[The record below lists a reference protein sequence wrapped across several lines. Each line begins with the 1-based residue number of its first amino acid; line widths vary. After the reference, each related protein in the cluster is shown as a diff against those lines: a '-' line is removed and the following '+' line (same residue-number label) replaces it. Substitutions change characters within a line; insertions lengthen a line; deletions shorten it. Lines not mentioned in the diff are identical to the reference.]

1 MKSMYKR
8 STFLAV
14 GLLLAMGMQAQLMVF
29 QDDFEDGFPGSWT
42 QEQVK
47 GEYSW
52 ALQTGA
58 ACVYPTGA
66 VSGES
71 RVYFYAPANDP
82 ATTRLITPVID
93 ASELVTP
100 ARIHFWYA
108 LPAFSETRDVND
120 TLRVYARLS
129 ATAEWQLLGEL
140 ADVQEFWEEA
150 TMALPMKSTTLQIAF
165 EAVSH
170 GGRGVVLDDVLVGNT
185 IQCGQELQGMA
196 ASKVTSETATLSW
209 ERPNDFATYNVK
221 VSATEITDF
230 TQPAL
235 KEATGLVDNF
245 YAVDGLTPETKY
257 YFYVQSDCGD
267 GDLSPWT
274 EASFT
279 TGSAP
284 LEELNEGFEGF
295 VTGSTSKPINE
306 KGWLG
311 IKQTFNG
318 STSGCAPY
326 VQTSYPA
333 PGGKKSIKVTVAC
346 TQGSRGAY
354 VGVDQYTRSFLL
366 TPEFSENIV
375 WQEKQL
381 RFKALCDKSY
391 GKVHVGIAAHADV
404 TNYEE
409 GEIEELATLEI
420 SQLKTYEEKI
430 LPLNEYEGSGRYIVL
445 YMDGLDTRAS
455 TNYYLDDIV
464 LEDICTDC
472 TEMQIPAP
480 QATSVTST
488 GATLMWNNL
497 NANSWNLKVSTKSIN
512 PEITYGDAY
521 TGVVSGTAS
530 YTLTGL
536 VSGTGYY
543 AYVQPVCI
551 DGVAGKWS
559 QAGLFFTEVDD
570 AGIEVPYFQDFD
582 AEFAVRPY
590 TSYYVTSAFPR
601 GWERYTTQYT
611 SATSGIP
618 YINDDACYS
627 APVSLEIR
635 FQATEPKERYSIFV
649 LPKFKEEI
657 QNLQIRCMVKAADDK
672 ARYLLVGVLPD
683 QNVDENT
690 YNRFTLVDTLHLVNC
705 KEWKEAIVRLDK
717 YEGEGGYIVLLTQR
731 EDSEDLGNEQK
742 MYIDDL
748 YVEKIGGV
756 DTPTDLAGELVD
768 NSKVSLSWQSDASK
782 FEVLYGGEGLS
793 FNDPANKTQA
803 VTGTTA
809 TISGL
814 EANRTYEFYVRVK
827 EDDGTTSNWAGPL
840 TFTTE
845 QTVATLPYVAT
856 FEDEADNAQWTFLNE
871 DFVNAW
877 RIGTATKIQGN
888 RSMYVTMPTNDN
900 NYVNNVATYL
910 FAYRVI
916 NMTEP
921 GLYDIGF
928 SWKAQGEG
936 TADFM
941 RAFIVP
947 DSIYIEPGDK
957 NGISA
962 TATPSGWR
970 TLGGKYNLQS
980 EWQDTTFVREMFTE
994 AGKYKLMFY
1003 WANNNS
1009 ANSNYPPAAAVD
1021 SVFFKKNVV
1030 CMTPVDV
1037 TVDKIN
1043 DVDAELNFI
1052 GYNTEAWDLKLS
1064 TTELD
1069 TTKLETLTADVFDGQ
1084 IDTLSYKMTGL
1095 QPSTTYYYYLRTP
1108 CNDEWQKGTF
1118 TTKCARQALTV
1129 LEYFDES
1136 EDFPGCWTKLTNNTS
1151 TTNKDYPKLNT
1162 TTHYNGA
1169 AALDLYAGT
1178 STYNAAVS
1186 PMLDVEDLSKVQ
1198 IRLQGYSTTATAK
1211 LLVGAIVDPA
1221 NRETFFPVD
1230 TLTLESAKAWEYFEV
1245 PFDRYTGKGNAK
1257 YIALMSEKN
1266 AAHFLVDSVV
1276 IEPIPACR
1284 TPRDLVAKEDAYSA
1298 FLNWNGYGAGAFNV
1312 KVSSEPIDPATQ
1324 PGNMY
1329 DARVQY
1335 DTLTVGGLR
1344 PLTMYYWYV
1353 QAVCSETEM
1362 GEWSKEVYFQT
1373 LCPYYGL
1380 PLRESFDTYGTG
1392 SSVRPD
1398 CWNVVK
1404 ANGNYPYVYTIGL
1417 DGYIH
1422 SQPGVLYMSGGSA
1435 SNYNLI
1441 ATPQLYVDDI
1451 STLTVSFWVRM
1462 TTTGGQVIVGV
1473 MDDVENTDSFVPIDT
1488 IERVGSD
1495 WVACTVDL
1503 SSYEGNGKYV
1513 AFSSFR
1519 NNSNNA
1525 VYLDDVVIMN
1535 PNMTCAMPEN
1545 LQALGVTDTQANLT
1559 WSDPAA
1565 AEYYN
1570 LKVSTYSIVPDM
1582 EEADFLTLDSLELRR
1597 HVLTGLQPSTTYY
1610 VYVQCTCGEDG
1621 DSYWT
1626 STSFTTRCER
1636 MTSYENDFSAYEAG
1650 TDITEL
1656 CWSSR
1661 VEKSEEGDGDVEIV
1675 YPSVNNSSDASE
1687 EANMALE
1694 LAPDYGDNTTT
1705 TVWAISPLI
1714 DNLSTKQ
1721 MTFRYKCSSKLRM
1734 FSFVVGVMS
1743 DWNDGSTFEPIDT
1756 LHFEGSDGWFAHLL
1770 NFSEY
1775 PNAQYVVFKAETDIK
1790 RMNSGY
1796 KVYVDDIVIEDIP
1809 ACASAYDIDVTALGS
1824 ATATL
1829 AWKAGNASSNAWNY
1843 ILTDTYVDMSIEGA
1857 VDSLTKYQ
1865 VKTGT
1870 ANTPTCTLED
1880 LMADTEYWFY
1890 LTPQCGT
1897 AYFPQGVALRTE
1909 CDMKLEVPYYEDFS
1923 SYGTATGMNS
1933 AFPNCWYRESNYYNT
1948 STIFPHIM
1956 SLTNS
1961 SVPNVFEESI
1971 SGCALYMNNS
1981 TSGNCCY
1988 VATPEIDTDNLQ
2000 SLRVRFKV
2008 AASYSGQQLMI
2019 GIATNPKDTATFVP
2033 LDTFMLEK
2041 SNTLYE
2047 VRVPFDSY
2055 TGTGKCLAFWKKD
2068 RYGLCIGELNIEENT
2083 SCELP
2088 MYVQAEALSDTTF
2101 RVSWSKT
2108 GGSQWE
2114 VRYGLTG
2121 FDVDMEEDYK
2131 SEIVTDSFCVVSNLE
2146 QLTDYDVYVRTICV
2160 DGEYSPWTRPM
2171 TVRTLQTPLQVPFET
2186 AFEDEE
2192 QNRIWTFLDG
2202 TKTGASKYYW
2212 RIGSATATEEGGQ
2225 SMYLTNDEGETSEY
2239 ATTNPSGYVYAYT
2252 TLNLDKAGMY
2262 EFSYK
2267 WKGWGNQQYSNISNN
2282 HYMHPLLI
2290 SDTIKLKNGSDSGYG
2305 SNIYELP
2312 AGWISV
2318 TSVGESEYASYSS
2331 NGVDTIVIV
2340 KDEYGRIGHRENWT
2354 LRKDTVL
2361 IKEGQEGVY
2370 KLVFYVML
2378 GSAKNPPY
2386 AIDSLSVK
2394 RTAPTTLEFL
2404 RLESV
2409 TKTTATFDGFGYN
2422 ADSYTVRLF
2431 NKPMDAAQVE
2441 GATDFVK
2448 EQTVYELPA
2457 TIDGLSAGTQYY
2469 MYVKGISADGES
2481 GWAEMPFYTACD
2493 MTMVNFPVLEN
2504 FEGLGFG
2511 YYAYPPCWLKW
2522 NSMTKYKAQELES
2535 VPTLKYTFCYYA
2547 PYVADSLYYDG
2558 FYNQIGYK
2566 GSDGVL
2572 FLSSHSGAYSMVI
2585 SPEFEPEV
2593 LKDLHVQFQLRRM
2606 SAPSS
2611 RLIVGV
2617 MTDAADPSTF
2627 IPLDSIEG
2635 IPDTW
2640 GLQVEGS
2647 MRDYEAQLEGIQA
2660 KHFALK
2666 ASNAV
2671 NTQLLIDDLR
2681 LGRWQDYDVYDQVCK
2696 GYPYRG
2702 HGFDID
2708 AAELQQEGEQVFSRT
2723 ALRPAGTMGN
2733 DSIIHLHLTV
2743 TETLYTYFEDE
2754 ACEGDVYEKYGF
2766 TLAGDELTSGEHRMS
2781 FPSVGGCDSVVVLTL
2796 QVNKSYLFEETQKS
2810 CPDQLP
2816 YTWHGRDLT
2825 ETGVYYDSLRTVAG
2839 CDSIYMLDFQVL
2851 TVETTEDTIDICEAD
2866 LPYEWNGLTLTE
2878 GGEHSV
2884 TLDNVNNC
2892 DSIVTLTL
2900 RVHQPYDL
2908 REEVTICHGGS
2919 FSGFGWDNITTA
2931 GTYTH
2936 EEVSVWDCDSTF
2948 TLVVTVAAELATTM
2962 RDTICAGD
2970 VYEPGSGYTQVA
2982 ETATEILY
2990 QKTIPSQAVAD
3001 CDSTVTLVVAKL
3013 PSYEVDNEVSISEDQ
3028 LPYQY
3033 ADTTFDIG
3041 TESGEYLIHAQTVAG
3056 CDSIV
3061 HLTLTVGGSGIGMLG
3076 DDGYFNITPNPVQV
3090 QAPAYINYDFTE
3102 AEKDNMLVEVYTS
3115 TGNKLQGF
3123 MPEVFPINVGKYLVA
3138 PGVYMVRVTTG
3149 TGEVLVGRI
3158 IAR

>member
-1 MKSMYKR
+1 MDTGAGER
-8 STFLAV
+8 GV
-14 GLLLAMGMQAQLMVF
+14 QLGVA
-29 QDDFEDGFPGSWT
+29 DRCCL
-42 QEQVK
+42 
-47 GEYSW
+47 
-52 ALQTGA
+52 LQTGA

-140 ADVQEFWEEA
+140 ADMQEFWEEA

-196 ASKVTSETATLSW
+196 AGKVTPEAATLSW

-235 KEATGLVDNF
+235 KEAAGLVDNF
-245 YAVDGLTPETKY
+245 YAVDGLTPETTY

-274 EASFT
+274 EATFT
-279 TGSAP
+279 TDYAP
-284 LEELNEGFEGF
+284 VESFSEDFEDYPSDQM
-295 VTGSTSKPINE
+295 GSTSVPVSGKWKGFLRTME
-306 KGWLG
+306 KATTARSFVDDAQSASGDFSAVLYCYH
-311 IKQTFNG
+311 TFNSG
-318 STSGCAPY
+318 VSAYSQVYLVSPALVNDIDWST
-326 VQTSYPA
+326 
-333 PGGKKSIKVTVAC
+333 
-346 TQGSRGAY
+346 
-354 VGVDQYTRSFLL
+354 
-366 TPEFSENIV
+366 
-375 WQEKQL
+375 KQL
-381 RFKALCDKSY
+381 RFKMMTADAY
-391 GKVHVGIAAHADV
+391 GKVHVGISTHPDV
-404 TNYEE
+404 LDFGE
-409 GEIEELATLEI
+409 GEYEELAVVENYGINTF
-420 SQLKTYEEKI
+420 EEKV
-430 LPLNEYEGSGRYIVL
+430 LPLSSYEGKGRYIVFSVS
-445 YMDGLDTRAS
+445 GLDTRS
-455 TNYYLDDIV
+455 TETYYLDDII
-464 LEDICTDC
+464 LEDAGTDC
-472 TEMQIPAP
+472 GEMQLLAP
-480 QATSVTST
+480 QATTTTAT
-488 GATLMWNNL
+488 GATLTWSDL
-497 NANSWNLKVSTKSIN
+497 NATSWNLKVSDRPID
-512 PEITYGDAY
+512 PETTYGNGF
-521 TGVVSGTAS
+521 TGTVQTAS
-530 YTLTGL
+530 YQVTGL
-536 VSGTGYY
+536 VGGTGYY
-543 AYVQPVCI
+543 AYVQPICA

-559 QAGLFFTEVDD
+559 QGGLFFTEVDTEN
-570 AGIEVPYFQDFD
+570 GITVPYYQGFD
-582 AEFAVRPY
+582 AEFEINPS
-590 TSYYVTSAFPR
+590 TSSSFSTPFPR
-601 GWERYTTQYT
+601 GWARLSEQVTGSIIEPRIYTT
-611 SATSGIP
+611 
-618 YINDDACYS
+618 NYS
-627 APVSLEIR
+627 APAALQMRLRET
-635 FQATEPKERYSIFV
+635 QYSMV
-649 LPKFKEEI
+649 ALPKF
-657 QNLQIRCMVKAADDK
+657 AADIQDLQLRFK
-672 ARYLLVGVLPD
+672 VRAGDTEHNYFLLVGVIPD
-683 QNVDENT
+683 QTLSVSIYDT
-690 YNRFTLVDTLHLVNC
+690 YTFVDTLHIPSN
-705 KEWKEAIVRLDK
+705 EWEEVIVKFDGYK
-717 YEGEGGYIVLLTQR
+717 GDGGYIVLMTEKSLLDET
-731 EDSEDLGNEQK
+731 SQK
-742 MYIDDL
+742 SLYIDDL
-748 YVEKIGGV
+748 YVEEAGGASA
-756 DTPTDLAGELVD
+756 PTDLAGELVN
-768 NSKVSLSWQSDASK
+768 NSTVNLSWQSDASK

-803 VTGTTA
+803 VTGTT
-809 TISGL
+809 TTVSGL
-814 EANRTYEFYVRVK
+814 EANRTYDFYVRVK

-845 QTVATLPYVAT
+845 QTAATLPYVAT
-856 FEDEADNAQWTFLNE
+856 FEDEADNAQWTLLNE

-877 RIGTATKIQGN
+877 RIGTATKKQGS
-888 RSMYVTMPTNDN
+888 RSLYVTMPTNDN
-900 NYVNNVATYL
+900 SYASGTPQPYL

-916 NMTEP
+916 DMAEP

-928 SWKAQGEG
+928 SWKAQGES
-936 TADFM
+936 TNDFM
-941 RAFIVP
+941 RVFVVP
-947 DSIYIEPGDK
+947 DSLEVIPGEK

-962 TATPSGWR
+962 TATPSGWV

-980 EWQDTTFVREMFTE
+980 EWQDTVFTAQMFTE
-994 AGKYKLMFY
+994 AGKYKLLFY
-1003 WANNNS
+1003 WTNNTSTNTS
-1009 ANSNYPPAAAVD
+1009 YPPAAAVD

-1030 CMTPVDV
+1030 CMTPIDV

-1052 GYNTEAWDLKLS
+1052 SYNTEAWDLKLS
-1064 TTELD
+1064 TTEFD
-1069 TTKLETLTADVFDGQ
+1069 VADDKIADQEADVFDGQ

-1118 TTKCARQALTV
+1118 TTKCERQPLTV

-1136 EDFPGCWTKLTNNTS
+1136 EDFPGCWTKLTNNTG
-1151 TTNKDYPKLNT
+1151 NNAAFPAINT
-1162 TTHYNGA
+1162 ETYYNGK
-1169 AALDLYAGT
+1169 AALEFYAQG
-1178 STYNAAVS
+1178 SAYYNAAVS
-1186 PMLDVEDLSKVQ
+1186 PMLDVDDLSKVQ
-1198 IRLQGYSTTATAK
+1198 VRFYGYSPVATGK
-1211 LLVGAIVDPA
+1211 LVVGAIEDA
-1221 NRETFFPVD
+1221 ADYETIFPID
-1230 TLTLESAKAWEYFEV
+1230 TLTVEEKGVWEYFEV
-1245 PFDRYTGKGNAK
+1245 PFDAYAGKGEAK
-1257 YIALMSEKN
+1257 YVVLMSEKQG
-1266 AAHFLVDSVV
+1266 AHFLVDSVV

-1284 TPRDLVAKEDAYSA
+1284 TPRDLVAKENAYSA

-1312 KVSSEPIDPATQ
+1312 KVSSEPIDPTTQ
-1324 PGNMY
+1324 SGDMY
-1329 DARVQY
+1329 EARVQH

-1353 QAVCSETEM
+1353 QAVCGETEM

-1380 PLRESFDTYGTG
+1380 PLRDGFDTYGVNSI
-1392 SSVRPD
+1392 SSGPLPD
-1398 CWNVVK
+1398 CWTVVK
-1404 ANGNYPYVYTIGL
+1404 SYGNYPFIYGGTTSSTFL
-1417 DGYIH
+1417 ANIH
-1422 SQPGVLYMSGGSA
+1422 SLPA
-1435 SNYNLI
+1435 SLKFDISSKADNYQII

-1451 STLTVSFWVRM
+1451 STLIVSFWVRM
-1462 TTTGGQVIVGV
+1462 KDTGGQLIVGV
-1473 MDDVENTDSFVPIDT
+1473 MDDPSDINTFVPVDT
-1488 IERVGSD
+1488 ILRVGSD
-1495 WVACTVDL
+1495 YVCDTVYL
-1503 SSYEGNGKYV
+1503 SSYEGTGKYV
-1513 AFSSFR
+1513 AFS
-1519 NNSNNA
+1519 NYNGKTGNE

-1621 DSYWT
+1621 DSYWA
-1626 STSFTTRCER
+1626 STSFTTLCEKIS
-1636 MTSYENDFSAYEAG
+1636 SYEDDFSTYDAG
-1650 TDITEL
+1650 TELAEL

-1661 VEKSEEGDGDVEIV
+1661 VDVLTGTPSESQQVAPCI
-1675 YPSVNNSSDASE
+1675 NNAGTTADK
-1687 EANMALE
+1687 NMAIE
-1694 LAPDYGDNTTT
+1694 IDPFYDADDGTTR
-1705 TVWAISPLI
+1705 VWAISPMLE
-1714 DNLSTKQ
+1714 NLQGKQ
-1721 MTFRYKCSSKLRM
+1721 MTFRYKASYTGR
-1734 FSFVVGVMS
+1734 SFPLVVGVMS
-1743 DWNDGSTFEPIDT
+1743 DWSDVSTFVPIDT
-1756 LHFEGSDGWFAHLL
+1756 LYTNYETGWYAYLM

-1775 PNAQYVVFKAETDIK
+1775 ADASFVAFMSWADEEMYST
-1790 RMNSGY
+1790 NSN
-1796 KVYVDDIVIEDIP
+1796 KLYVDDIVIEDIP
-1809 ACASAYDIDVTALGS
+1809 ACASAYDIEVTAVGS

-1829 AWKAGNASSNAWNY
+1829 TWKAGNASSNAWNY
-1843 ILTDTYVDMSIEGA
+1843 ILTDTEVDMSLEGA

-1870 ANTPTCTLED
+1870 ANTPTCTIEG

-1897 AYFPQGVALRTE
+1897 AYFPQGVALHTE
-1909 CDMKLEVPYYEDFS
+1909 CDMKLEVPYYEDFT
-1923 SYGTATGMNS
+1923 SYGTATSGRNT
-1933 AFPNCWYRESNYYNT
+1933 AFPTCWYRETNNYGSPAYPYIQPQ
-1948 STIFPHIM
+1948 SYLSFPDEFID
-1956 SLTNS
+1956 
-1961 SVPNVFEESI
+1961 VI
-1971 SGCALYMNNS
+1971 SGSMLYMY
-1981 TSGNCCY
+1981 TSSAGQYVY
-1988 VATPEIDTDNLQ
+1988 VATPEIDTDDMQ
-2000 SLRVRFKV
+2000 SLRARFK
-2008 AASYSGQQLMI
+2008 AGATTANRKMI
-2019 GIATNPKDTATFVP
+2019 VGIATNQKDTATFVP
-2033 LDTFMLEK
+2033 LDTVVMEEADV
-2041 SNTLYE
+2041 LYE
-2047 VRVPFDSY
+2047 FRVPFEGY
-2055 TGTGKCLAFWKKD
+2055 TGTGKCLAFMVKD
-2068 RYGLCIGELNIEENT
+2068 GHRPYLGELNIEENT

-2088 MYVQAEALSDTTF
+2088 INAQASALSDTSLV
-2101 RVSWSKT
+2101 VSWDRA
-2108 GGSQWE
+2108 GAARWE
-2114 VRYGLTG
+2114 VRYGQAG
-2121 FDVDMEEDYK
+2121 FDMDVETEYK
-2131 SEIVTDSFCVVSNLE
+2131 SVIVTDTFCIITGLE
-2146 QLTDYDVYVRTICV
+2146 QLTDYDVRVRTLCSDEEV
-2160 DGEYSPWTRPM
+2160 SPWLRPF
-2171 TVRTLQTPLQVPFET
+2171 TVRTLQTPLELPFET
-2186 AFEDEE
+2186 AFEDAEDDKLWQVTAQYRSANYPLWAIGNATSSE
-2192 QNRIWTFLDG
+2192 GNGRSLYLSGDNGATSSYGSSTRKNYTFAYTTVNLTEGLYKVSFKWKGTGDG
-2202 TKTGASKYYW
+2202 LNYML
-2212 RIGSATATEEGGQ
+2212 SAFLIPDSLKITDQVDDYDFYRRSDTILVAGGLGMESLTDDAWQ
-2225 SMYLTNDEGETSEY
+2225 SFERTFKVTHEKAGIFQFAFYSENNDEGIPF
-2239 ATTNPSGYVYAYT
+2239 AV
-2252 TLNLDKAGMY
+2252 
-2262 EFSYK
+2262 
-2267 WKGWGNQQYSNISNN
+2267 
-2282 HYMHPLLI
+2282 
-2290 SDTIKLKNGSDSGYG
+2290 DSV
-2305 SNIYELP
+2305 SF
-2312 AGWISV
+2312 V
-2318 TSVGESEYASYSS
+2318 
-2331 NGVDTIVIV
+2331 
-2340 KDEYGRIGHRENWT
+2340 
-2354 LRKDTVL
+2354 
-2361 IKEGQEGVY
+2361 
-2370 KLVFYVML
+2370 
-2378 GSAKNPPY
+2378 
-2386 AIDSLSVK
+2386 
-2394 RTAPTTLEFL
+2394 RTAPTTPEFL

-2409 TKTTATFDGFGYN
+2409 TKNTATVDWLSYN
-2422 ADSYTVRLF
+2422 ASSYTVRLF

-2441 GATDFVK
+2441 DATDYVK

-2457 TIDGLSAGTQYY
+2457 TIEGLSAGTLYY
-2469 MYVKGISADGES
+2469 MYVKADGGS

-2493 MTMVNFPVLEN
+2493 AAVVNFPVLEN

-2522 NSMTKYKAQELES
+2522 NSMTKYEMEEMMADRYDNMYAFRY
-2535 VPTLKYTFCYYA
+2535 YT
-2547 PYVADSLYYDG
+2547 PYVADSLYYNG
-2558 FYNQIGYK
+2558 FYNQIGYE

-2572 FLSSHSGAYSMVI
+2572 FLSSVKSGAYSMVI

-2593 LKDLHVQFQLRRM
+2593 LKDLHVQFYLRHM
-2606 SAPSS
+2606 AASSS

-2617 MTDAADPSTF
+2617 MTDASDPSTF

-2635 IPDTW
+2635 MTNKWD
-2640 GLQVEGS
+2640 LQVKGS
-2647 MRDYEAQLEGIQA
+2647 MRDYEAQLEGIPA

-2696 GYPYRG
+2696 GYSYRG

-2708 AAELQQEGEQVFSRT
+2708 AAELQQEGEQVFTRT

-2743 TETLYTYFEDE
+2743 TETLYTYLEDE
-2754 ACEGDVYEKYGF
+2754 ACEGDVYEKHGF
-2766 TLAGDELTSGEHRMS
+2766 SLSGDELTSGEHRMS
-2781 FPSVGGCDSVVVLTL
+2781 FNSVDGCDSVVVLNLT
-2796 QVNKSYLFEETQKS
+2796 VNKSYLFEEAQKS

-2816 YTWHGRDLT
+2816 YTWHGRDLA

-2851 TVETTEDTIDICEAD
+2851 TVETTEETIDICEAD

-2878 GGEHSV
+2878 EGEYSV

-2970 VYEPGSGYTQVA
+2970 VYEPGSDFTQVA

-3013 PSYEVDNEVSISEDQ
+3013 PSYDVDDEVSISEDQ
-3028 LPYQY
+3028 LPYQH

-3115 TGNKLQGF
+3115 TGHKLQGF
-3123 MPEVFPINVGKYLVA
+3123 MPEVFPINVGKYLFA